1 MIDSQEIAQEIA
13 ETVWLDSFE
22 SRSEKYT
29 LIAEVLRL
37 VANQIIEEV
46 SPVEALFEIANKLE
60 KMR

>member
-1 MIDSQEIAQEIA
+1 MIDSQEVAQEIA

>member
-1 MIDSQEIAQEIA
+1 MIDSQEVAQEIA

-22 SRSEKYT
+22 SRSEKYS